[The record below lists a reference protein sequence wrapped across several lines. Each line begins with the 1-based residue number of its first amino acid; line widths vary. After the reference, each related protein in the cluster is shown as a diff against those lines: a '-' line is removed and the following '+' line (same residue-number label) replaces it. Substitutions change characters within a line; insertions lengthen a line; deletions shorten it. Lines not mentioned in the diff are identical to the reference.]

1 MVQCSDQTVPMSLT
15 YSIWY
20 RFLKIFFRGE
30 FPFTERKQYTLSLIL
45 HKKSYRQHF
54 AISQKN
60 KKEEWQHRSQI
71 LCLKSISVTLGLK
84 KNRPIDA
91 INSRFSVVAMLQVFK
106 VILCR
111 QQFRVSAFF
120 WSGRGSFGRLYQIDL
135 GKQTVV
141 PQFRYCSWPA
151 NTI

>member
-1 MVQCSDQTVPMSLT
+1 MVQTRLWLCH

-20 RFLKIFFRGE
+20 KFLKILFRGE
-30 FPFTERKQYTLSLIL
+30 FLFTDRKQQTLSQIL
-45 HKKSYRQHF
+45 HKKSQRQHF
-54 AISQKN
+54 AISKKN
-60 KKEEWQHRSQI
+60 KKEEWQHCSQI
-71 LCLKSISVTLGLK
+71 LCLKSISVTLGQK

-91 INSRFSVVAMLQVFK
+91 INARFSVVAMLQVFK

-120 WSGRGSFGRLYQIDL
+120 WSGRGCFGRPYQIDL
-135 GKQTVV
+135 GKHTVV

-151 NTI
+151 NTT